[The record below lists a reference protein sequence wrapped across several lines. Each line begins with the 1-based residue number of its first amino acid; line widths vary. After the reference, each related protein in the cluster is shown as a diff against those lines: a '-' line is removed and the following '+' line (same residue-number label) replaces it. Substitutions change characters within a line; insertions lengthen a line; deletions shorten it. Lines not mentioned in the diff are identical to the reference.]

1 MNVTDSSR
9 ETADGGRWL
18 TRPGAE
24 VAGEIAV
31 PGDKSI
37 SHRALLLGSI
47 ADEPVLIRGL
57 LEGEDCRATRRAL
70 EALGARFVTNPG
82 GEVETGGAGPGV
94 LRPAGARLDLGN
106 SGTGIRLLCGL
117 LAGLGVEAELTGDE
131 SLVRRPMERVAEPL
145 RSMGAVIDTR
155 DGRPP
160 LRIAGGRPLHGIEY
174 TMPVA
179 SAQVK
184 SAILLAGLSAHGRT
198 RVTQPALCR
207 DHTERMLETLGAP
220 VAFDQSSASVTG
232 PARLRGGLIEVPG
245 DFSSAAFFI
254 VAALLAAPA
263 GLVLRGVGMN
273 PTRTGLLDILRAMGG
288 RIAVEN
294 RRAYGAEPVA
304 DIRVSRSDLVGIDV
318 PPEFVAPAID
328 EFPVLFVAAAA
339 ARGRTRV
346 TGAEE
351 LRVKETD
358 RIATMA
364 AALEAVG
371 VDARPTPDGM
381 IVHGGEVRGGTIC
394 SGGDHRVAMAM
405 AVAGLVATGEIE
417 IHDTRN
423 VATSFPGFAVLAAE
437 AGFRLEERPS

>member
-1 MNVTDSSR
+1 MTLPDSH
-9 ETADGGRWL
+9 AGAAAGGGWL
-18 TRPGAE
+18 ARPGAS

-37 SHRALLLGSI
+37 SHRALLLGAI
-47 ADEPVLIRGL
+47 ADEPVTIRGL

-70 EALGARFVTNPG
+70 QALGARFETGPDA
-82 GEVETGGAGPGV
+82 ELRTGGAGPGV
-94 LRPAGARLDLGN
+94 LRPADRQLDLGN

-131 SLVRRPMERVAEPL
+131 SLVRRPMERVAGPL
-145 RSMGAVIDTR
+145 RQMGAVIETR

-160 LRIAGGRPLHGIEY
+160 LRIVGGRPLHGIDY
-174 TMPVA
+174 SMPVA

-198 RVTQPALCR
+198 RVAQPALCR
-207 DHTERMLETLGAP
+207 DHTERMLQTLGAP
-220 VAFDQSSASVTG
+220 VEFDRSAAAVTG
-232 PARLRGGLIEVPG
+232 PVRLRGGPIEVPG

-263 GLVLRGVGMN
+263 GLVLRGVGIN
-273 PTRTGLLDILRAMGG
+273 PTRTGLLEILRAMGA
-288 RIAVEN
+288 RIEVEN
-294 RRAYGAEPVA
+294 ERACGAEPVA

-318 PPEFVAPAID
+318 PPELVAPAID

-364 AALEAVG
+364 AALTAVG
-371 VDARPTPDGM
+371 VDARPTTDGM
-381 IVHGGEVRGGTIC
+381 VVHGGEVRGGTID
-394 SGGDHRVAMAM
+394 SAGDHRVAMAM
-405 AVAGLVATGEIE
+405 SVAGLVATGEIE
-417 IHDTRN
+417 IRDTRN
-423 VATSFPGFAVLAAE
+423 VATSFPGFAALARE
-437 AGFRLEERPS
+437 TGFRLEDWPS